1 MKSAVNQ
8 IMKTKIKF
16 ILYAIIAIFAIFII
30 VKLFLIE
37 NAKNAKYLS
46 VGEIAPNYAFQLSNG
61 TITSIYNYRGKT
73 TLLWF
78 VVTWCSSCAEG
89 NSVLANNIAFF
100 EKHNITIIELEQY
113 DDLGQNGMP
122 ISKFVS
128 IYGNNNTYV
137 QTGIASYNMTI
148 AYNTPPNFQLD
159 IYYLINPSGKILYIG
174 EGLAEGISTLE
185 NIITENKL

>member
-1 MKSAVNQ
+1 
-8 IMKTKIKF
+8 MKTKIKF

-100 EKHNITIIELEQY
+100 EKHNIKIIELEQY

-185 NIITENKL
+185 NIITKNKL

>member
-1 MKSAVNQ
+1 MSAVNQ

-46 VGEIAPNYAFQLSNG
+46 VGEMAPNYAFQLSNG
-61 TITSIYNYRGKT
+61 TKTSIYNYRGKT

-78 VVTWCSSCAEG
+78 VVTWCSSCAQG

-128 IYGNNNTYV
+128 IYGNNNTHV